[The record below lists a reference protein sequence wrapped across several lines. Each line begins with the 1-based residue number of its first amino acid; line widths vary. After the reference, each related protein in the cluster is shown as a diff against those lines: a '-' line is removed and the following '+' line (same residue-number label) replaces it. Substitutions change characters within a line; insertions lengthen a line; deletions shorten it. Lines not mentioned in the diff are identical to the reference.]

1 MSRNA
6 TSKLLLY
13 TLMLLHG
20 PTQGCFLKFL
30 TVCKREGE
38 TVGKY
43 VLTFG
48 RLEIAAA
55 HYRRA
60 QTAEAVGLPLGEKQ
74 ISKVIATRLHYSS

>member
-20 PTQGCFLKFL
+20 LTQGCFLKFL

-74 ISKVIATRLHYSS
+74 ISKVTATRLHYSS